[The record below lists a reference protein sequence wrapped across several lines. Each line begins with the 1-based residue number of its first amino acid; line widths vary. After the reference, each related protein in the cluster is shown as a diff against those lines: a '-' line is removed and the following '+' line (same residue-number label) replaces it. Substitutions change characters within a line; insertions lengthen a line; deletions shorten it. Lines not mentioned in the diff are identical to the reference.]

1 MFRDVLIALDDS
13 ETARRAFD
21 TAAELADA
29 LNARLTVISVVPE
42 VASAAY
48 QSHVDVQSLRG
59 EIERETDR
67 LIRDAVDSLPQGLPI
82 TTVLKHGNAGERIV
96 EQVEAGRHDLVV
108 MGSRG
113 RGRLATNLFGSV
125 AAHVHYHSH
134 VAMLV
139 IHPEE

>member
-1 MFRDVLIALDDS
+1 LFRDVLIALDDS

>member
-82 TTVLKHGNAGERIV
+82 TTVLKHGHAGERIV